1 MSGVVPRR
9 RCSVATKSEHDSD
22 WVSAEEERFR
32 ARMQAQCREI
42 AAYRKQVM
50 RSECRVLTLDQAAHE
65 WIARYAQSFS
75 ARWRNP

>member
-1 MSGVVPRR
+1 MASESGHE
-9 RCSVATKSEHDSD
+9 SS
-22 WVSAEEERFR
+22 WVTAEEECFR

-42 AAYRKQVM
+42 AAYRKQVL
-50 RSECRVLTLDQAAHE
+50 RSECRMLTLDQAAHE